1 MKNKTL
7 HFIFLALLLSA
18 VNSHAEENN
27 LSFQKMRPLETSVQN
42 GRVYLKS
49 DEGHKYRPL
58 KFLPRQDKMYQ
69 YIEANEELRVYSEGF
84 GYAMPFEEEEFAV
97 KRATEDAYFRA
108 VQYVNFPL
116 DNLLADLAGG
126 KKNYLKDP
134 FYGEYLRA
142 WRTAFAFEYQ
152 KRPAALM
159 EWVRTLGYR
168 TKQNMYIAFVP
179 PEKKDSSFK
188 IKKAALSKKT
198 YETGDF
204 LEGSFKA
211 SHNCYVIVLRAAENG
226 IAEMM
231 FPYAGDNGF
240 VKKGETVRFS
250 SDGDF
255 IDEDIGKGLVHI
267 IATREA
273 PLKMTEDPFADKEY
287 ADPDND
293 LNFAE
298 SYARGLRDFTRPGW
312 TSVIIP
318 YEVIQYERN
327 K

>member
-7 HFIFLALLLSA
+7 HFIFIALLLSA

-42 GRVYLKS
+42 ERVYLKS

-58 KFLPRQDKMYQ
+58 KFLPRQGKMYQ
-69 YIEANEELRVYSEGF
+69 YIPVDEELRVYSEGF

-97 KRATEDAYFRA
+97 RRAADDAYFRA
-108 VQYVNFPL
+108 VRHTGFPL
-116 DNLLADLAGG
+116 DDFLADLAGG
-126 KKNYLKDP
+126 NKKYLNEP

-142 WRTAFAFEYQ
+142 WRTAFVFEYK
-152 KRPAALM
+152 KRPAAVL
-159 EWVRTLGYR
+159 EWVRDLGYR
-168 TKQNMYIAFVP
+168 TKQNMYISFVP
-179 PEKKDSSFK
+179 VEKKDSSFK
-188 IKKAALSKKT
+188 IKKAKLTQKK
-198 YETGDF
+198 YETGAF

-211 SHNCYVIVLRAAENG
+211 SHDCYVIVLRAAENG

-273 PLKMTEDPFADKEY
+273 PLKMTADPFSNKEY
-287 ADPDND
+287 EDPDND

-318 YEVIQYERN
+318 YEVKEYKR
-327 K
+327 